1 MVLGGSLHWIFH
13 LPPIKRTIEQY
24 GMIVHPMGRKTTTL
38 SGRLSICK
46 LDNKQIRKPNLTI
59 TITLSN
65 GVFHTKTGV
74 FTKTV
79 NKLTNRDIRFLFCLF
94 VNLRFK
100 SKSTE
105 KALLGLQMQTLHDMI
120 RT

>member
-1 MVLGGSLHWIFH
+1 
-13 LPPIKRTIEQY
+13 
-24 GMIVHPMGRKTTTL
+24 MIVHPVSRMAAAL
-38 SGRLSICK
+38 SGRLSVCK
-46 LDNKQIRKPNLTI
+46 LNNKQIRKPNLTI

-65 GVFHTKTGV
+65 GVFHTKPGV

-105 KALLGLQMQTLHDMI
+105 KALFGLQMQTLHDMM